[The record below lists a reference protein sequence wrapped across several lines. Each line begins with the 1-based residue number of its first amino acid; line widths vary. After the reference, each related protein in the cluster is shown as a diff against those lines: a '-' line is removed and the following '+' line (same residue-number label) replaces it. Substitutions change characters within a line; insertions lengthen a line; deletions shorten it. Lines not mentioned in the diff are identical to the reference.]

1 MGQDETVELIQTLQ
15 QVLVLFLLEM
25 FSNRGSNDRGGSMI
39 QSLSMTVMMCNDP
52 HHGGIG
58 TGGKKKDREERSKGR
73 VSAHCGVVP
82 CNTTLRIVYQDCH
95 VGRWL
100 CGFIIAVK
108 VVTILWM
115 IR

>member
-1 MGQDETVELIQTLQ
+1 VKGV
-15 QVLVLFLLEM
+15 
-25 FSNRGSNDRGGSMI
+25 
-39 QSLSMTVMMCNDP
+39 
-52 HHGGIG
+52 
-58 TGGKKKDREERSKGR
+58 REEL
-73 VSAHCGVVP
+73 VHTVVP
-82 CNTTLRIVYQDCH
+82 CNTTALRIIYQDCH